1 MLARRFLW
9 IIAILI
15 FVVIAAAFAWRLAG
29 NRLLAIAM
37 VPSSTFDA
45 AAAGPPYDYR
55 GEAGW
60 AARPGLAGNPAD
72 FRPADAPPAAGG
84 DVAVFF
90 VPPTAVF
97 AGAAWNGRSDDPA
110 TAARLAG
117 FLRIQAS
124 ALADAG
130 PLWAPHYRQAAL
142 GSFLADTPQTRAA
155 ARQARDLAYGDVAR
169 AFAAFLAAQPA
180 DAPIVLAGHSQGA
193 LHLMRLLVEQV
204 ADTRLAARVVA
215 AYLVGW
221 PLSVTA
227 DLPALG
233 LPACRGRNQAGCILA
248 WQAFAEPA
256 DPQAILTVYDAGTG
270 LAGTLRRG
278 TAMLCTNPVTGGADP
293 AKPNPGSLVPSASLD
308 RAQLVAP
315 GVPVRCDARGLLLIG
330 PPPQAYPAYV
340 LPGNNY
346 HVFDYPLVWQAV
358 REDAA
363 ARVAAW
369 AAARRQRR

>member
-1 MLARRFLW
+1 MRRIMLARRFLW
-9 IIAILI
+9 IIAIII
-15 FVVIAAAFAWRLAG
+15 FLVVAAAFAWRLAG
-29 NRLLAIAM
+29 NRLLAVAM
-37 VPSSTFDA
+37 VPSAAFDA
-45 AAAGPPYDYR
+45 AAAGPPYRYD
-55 GEAGW
+55 GPAGW
-60 AARPGLAGNPAD
+60 AARPGVGTNPAD
-72 FRPADAPPAAGG
+72 FRPAGAAAAERG

-97 AGAAWNGRSDDPA
+97 VSTAWNGRSDAPA

-117 FLRIQAS
+117 FVRIGAS

-142 GSFLADTPQTRAA
+142 GSFLADTPETRAA
-155 ARQARDLAYGDVAR
+155 AQQALDLAYSDVAR

-180 DAPIVLAGHSQGA
+180 DAPIVLAGHSQGS
-193 LHLMRLLVEQV
+193 LHLMRLLAQQV
-204 ADTRLAARVVA
+204 AGTKLASRVVA

-221 PLSVTA
+221 PISTTA

-233 LPACRGRNQAGCILA
+233 LPACQGRNQAGCILA

-256 DPQAILTVYDAGTG
+256 DPQAILAAYNAGNG
-270 LAGTLRRG
+270 LAGSPRRG
-278 TAMLCTNPVTGGADP
+278 TPMLCTNPVEGG
-293 AKPNPGSLVPSASLD
+293 PNPGSLVPSASLEQ
-308 RAQLVAP
+308 AQLVAP

-330 PPPQAYPAYV
+330 PPPQGYPAYV

-358 REDAA
+358 RDDLA

-369 AAARRQRR
+369 AAAGRQRR